1 MLEILVLITRM
12 NGWKLTISVINVG
25 TLTHCNNSLDF
36 VKLNISES
44 VISVRPFLS
53 YNGPRRWHL
62 CHTDSFLFFSFNHGP
77 NRYKH
82 VAKGED
88 V

>member
-1 MLEILVLITRM
+1 M
-12 NGWKLTISVINVG
+12 NGWNFTISVINVG

-53 YNGPRRWHL
+53 YNGPRLWHL
-62 CHTDSFLFFSFNHGP
+62 CYTDSFLFFPSIMDPIDRSMLVKEKMFS
-77 NRYKH
+77 
-82 VAKGED
+82 D
-88 V
+88 